1 MPRASLG
8 RDHVEPGANCAGK
21 DFYGTVSGM
30 GTPLTSASRAQYP
43 DAP

>member
-1 MPRASLG
+1 MPQVSLG

-30 GTPLTSASRAQYP
+30 GTPLTSASRTQYP
-43 DAP
+43 DVP